1 MSVFCTLDD
10 KFVPLYRIIWI
21 SAVPHYCGTED
32 CQREGEYEVRLEHG
46 ETLWAD
52 REERDGALAALEAWQ
67 GDEPADDAPPGG
79 E

>member
-1 MSVFCTLDD
+1 MSVFCTIDD

-21 SAVPHYCGTED
+21 SAVPHYCGAED

-52 REERDGALAALEAWQ
+52 REERDGAVAALEAWQ
-67 GDEPADDAPPGG
+67 GGEPAGDEPPGG
-79 E
+79 G

>member
-1 MSVFCTLDD
+1 MSVFCTIDD
-10 KFVPLYRIIWI
+10 KYVPLYRIIWI
-21 SAVPHYCGTED
+21 SAVPHYCGEED

-52 REERDGALAALEAWQ
+52 AEERDGAVAALEAWQ
-67 GDEPADDAPPGG
+67 GGESPSGGDSPG